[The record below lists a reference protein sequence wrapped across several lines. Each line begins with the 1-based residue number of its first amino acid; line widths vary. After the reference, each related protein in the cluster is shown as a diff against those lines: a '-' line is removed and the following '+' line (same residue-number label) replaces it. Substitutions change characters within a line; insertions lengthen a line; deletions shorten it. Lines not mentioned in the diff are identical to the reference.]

1 MPVEVKPHRNL
12 IFAVLV
18 LFASMA
24 AQQNQAC
31 TVEVPVGVVGSNAI
45 LISGLKADSFV
56 VSKSKIQSIREAI
69 YDTGP
74 RRIVFVIDKKSRLGE
89 PAAQI
94 LDAMLTKILQSARS
108 GDMFGV
114 VFAEHPAI
122 PLGDPTLVLAKFH
135 EVMGQHRSKP
145 KDLLDAI
152 ADASEVFKSQ
162 SRGDAMFLFAAQD
175 GLAIG
180 RADYPKLHAAL
191 CERGIRVFGVLFGYF
206 QAGVYSATAVP
217 ISPSAGGGLNYD
229 ARIDPD
235 DRTVHSLTW
244 GTGGYYRHEITND
257 ELQRYRLT
265 DDKLQA
271 MTDLGLQMY
280 GAIAEFYRVRVD
292 SISSRNKLAPWTL
305 QLSSGVPNVQNRRVL
320 YPRHLPPCKTQDQ

>member
-1 MPVEVKPHRNL
+1 
-12 IFAVLV
+12 
-18 LFASMA
+18 MA

-56 VSKSKIQSIREAI
+56 VSESKIQGIREAM
-69 YDTGP
+69 YDTSP

-89 PAAQI
+89 PAVQI
-94 LDAMLTKILQSARS
+94 LDAMLTKLLQSARS
-108 GDMFGV
+108 GDTFGV
-114 VFAEHPAI
+114 VFAEHPPI
-122 PLGDPTLVLAKFH
+122 PLGDPTPVLAKFH

-152 ADASEVFKSQ
+152 ADASELFKAPN
-162 SRGDAMFLFAAQD
+162 RGDAMFLFAGQD
-175 GLAIG
+175 GLADG
-180 RADYPKLHAAL
+180 RADYQKLYASL
-191 CERGIRVFGVLFGYF
+191 CERGVRVFGVLFGFF
-206 QAGVYSATAVP
+206 QAGVYSARAVP
-217 ISPSAGGGLNYD
+217 GPFGEGVNYD

-235 DRTVHSLTW
+235 ERTVHSLTW
-244 GTGGYYRHEITND
+244 GTGGYYRHESTNN

-265 DDKLQA
+265 DDRLQA

-292 SISSRNKLAPWTL
+292 SSSSRPKPEPWTL
-305 QLSSGVPNVQNRRVL
+305 QLSSATPNAQNRRVL
-320 YPRHLPPCKTQDQ
+320 YPRHLPPCKTQNH